1 MISNK
6 IDNNSYSIR
15 IQQIILVYLY
25 GFLIIDLI
33 NGILLNSFGGEIPIS
48 FGQLIRGI
56 FTILLLFDIIASRIV
71 NNNNKHI
78 IYLLFITPLTM
89 ILHCFRD
96 GTFKALPLEL
106 VALIKPLFFLLL
118 LNQVVQN
125 FKYFNKHLNKIII
138 ANLLFY
144 SGTIILSYIF
154 GTGINAYSTYY
165 VANKSFFYASNATAV
180 IGFSFA
186 IYFTYQLKIK
196 FTNLIFLTLS
206 LLALFIS
213 GSMIVLVYPLFLLYF
228 VAYKVINK
236 TFYKLVTTTIM
247 ILSVVLFIT
256 GILNS
261 IMFIDNALFL
271 RYQDR
276 AFHSINYFDRHSTI
290 NITPLRWYSY
300 VSADRALRAN
310 TGLNNIMNEPSS
322 LVIGYGNAMRS
333 EKVGADYAGRT
344 GSEMDFI
351 DIFLNYGLI
360 GFLLVYIPILRVI
373 FPILLKF
380 DTNKHAMVIY
390 FMFLYSNFAGHV
402 ITTPMG
408 GTLFAL
414 FLGIEYGRQ
423 MVVKEQKLIQ
433 LPDLKPLVVH

>member
-1 MISNK
+1 LISNK

-196 FTNLIFLTLS
+196 FTNLIF
-206 LLALFIS
+206 
-213 GSMIVLVYPLFLLYF
+213 Y
-228 VAYKVINK
+228 
-236 TFYKLVTTTIM
+236 
-247 ILSVVLFIT
+247 
-256 GILNS
+256 
-261 IMFIDNALFL
+261 
-271 RYQDR
+271 
-276 AFHSINYFDRHSTI
+276 
-290 NITPLRWYSY
+290 
-300 VSADRALRAN
+300 
-310 TGLNNIMNEPSS
+310 S
-322 LVIGYGNAMRS
+322 LVG
-333 EKVGADYAGRT
+333 
-344 GSEMDFI
+344 
-351 DIFLNYGLI
+351 
-360 GFLLVYIPILRVI
+360 
-373 FPILLKF
+373 
-380 DTNKHAMVIY
+380 
-390 FMFLYSNFAGHV
+390 
-402 ITTPMG
+402 
-408 GTLFAL
+408 
-414 FLGIEYGRQ
+414 Q
-423 MVVKEQKLIQ
+423 
-433 LPDLKPLVVH
+433 